1 MDLTVTIETKK
12 QRQKGTNKT
21 RVVKRAVPTE
31 SFFNFFS
38 PPQIDEDDE
47 EVRGRSGK
55 GKGVGRVGSGK
66 SGSMGIECSVV
77 GIM

>member
-47 EVRGRSGK
+47 EVRRVESGK
-55 GKGVGRVGSGK
+55 GKDKGREG
-66 SGSMGIECSVV
+66 
-77 GIM
+77 